1 MTKADGTPLLNEER
15 LRAIADVVKNNGR
28 ALVRDLA
35 VHFGTAEI
43 TIRRD
48 LDVLCKRG
56 VLKRIHGGALR
67 VESDFNVS
75 EREMRNASEKHAIA
89 EAAAAMVK
97 EGQSI
102 VLGAGST
109 TTAIARELRERTN
122 LTVITN
128 GIRIAQELVN
138 SDLDV
143 IVTGGTMR
151 KNSYSLVGPLA
162 EQVISHL
169 KADIFFMGVDGI
181 DTHVGL
187 FMQNL
192 LGAQLARVMAQ
203 MATRTVVVCDSSKF
217 GKKSLTTI
225 IPIHDVHAVI
235 TDRKVPRHEVEA
247 LRTAGVEVKL
257 V

>member
-1 MTKADGTPLLNEER
+1 MLKTERISLLNEER
-15 LRAIADVVKNNGR
+15 LRAITDVVKNDGR

-35 VHFGTAEI
+35 AQFGTAEI

-67 VESDFNVS
+67 VESDFNVT
-75 EREMRNASEKHAIA
+75 EREMENALEKHAIA
-89 EAAAAMVK
+89 EAAAAMVR

-102 VLGAGST
+102 ALGAGST
-109 TTAIARELRERTN
+109 TAAIARTLRDRNN
-122 LTVITN
+122 LTIITN
-128 GIRIAQELVN
+128 GIRIAQELAS

-151 KNSYSLVGPLA
+151 KNSYSLVGPLG
-162 EQVISHL
+162 EQVISNL

-192 LGAQLARVMAQ
+192 MGAQLARVMAH
-203 MATRTVVVCDSSKF
+203 MAARTVVVCDSSKF
-217 GKKSLTTI
+217 GRKSLTTI
-225 IPIHDVHAVI
+225 IPIGDVHCVI
-235 TDRKVPRHEVEA
+235 TDRKVPRHEVAA
-247 LRTAGVEVKL
+247 LRAAGVEVRT